1 MISWNIYIKKDIAQ
15 AAKKADKERAQSD
28 PAFVSATFDM
38 QSVLQLPSGAESLLY
53 CKRKLIIHN
62 RTIYEATAPNKGY
75 CYLWPKNA
83 GKRGSVEIGPVLFE
97 YIQGLPESVRHLR
110 SETTCQNHHYEHQK
124 DWETENLSTG
134 WTYVVWDSARIPHIR
149 SSIRL
154 HSTAQTGQYFD
165 RQFVADGVRRHW
177 YQFQFHLPRSVA
189 WWVYV
194 HLASFQLLIMTISM
208 HRINRRFHGRNGSRG
223 QWCGQQLRK
232 VGHRLYQWDESS
244 PKRSEGT
251 VWEL

>member
-97 YIQGLPESVRHLR
+97 YIRGLPESVRHL
-110 SETTCQNHHYEHQK
+110 SLFSDSCTSQNRNQIISATLLHAVQSLTVIEIIDQIFLVPGRTQMECDSMHSSIEHAQK
-124 DWETENLSTG
+124 HMKIYTVNDWENVMRG
-134 WTYVVWDSARIPHIR
+134 A
-149 SSIRL
+149 
-154 HSTAQTGQYFD
+154 
-165 RQFVADGVRRHW
+165 RRHNP
-177 YQFQFHLPRSVA
+177 YITQDVKYRDFYDLKQ
-189 WWVYV
+189 
-194 HLASFQLLIMTISM
+194 LARTTITNTRKTEKRKICQL
-208 HRINRRFHGRNGSRG
+208 
-223 QWCGQQLRK
+223 
-232 VGHRLYQWDESS
+232 VGHTL
-244 PKRSEGT
+244 SEIPQEFPT
-251 VWEL
+251 SDLL